1 VLSRRTVGTA
11 QVVAAGE
18 LETLMAQ
25 YDTLVA
31 HAPLGIGLFDRELRH
46 LRVNRQLAEM
56 NGVPEEQLVGRT
68 PSQVNGEVGAQAER
82 LYRQVMRS
90 GEAMRDVAMS
100 GEVTARPGDVRH
112 WNVSFHPVE
121 RDGQTLGLC
130 VIVDDVTDARRLQAE
145 LERSEAAHRQLSA
158 DLTRSLL
165 PPVLPR
171 LAGAEIASVYR
182 PASGGAM
189 VGGDFYDLVRL
200 SETSWAMV
208 VGDVQGK
215 GPVAASLTSAI
226 RYSVRTATVAD
237 PSPASVLGMANR
249 VLLQEQVEDSL
260 CTVAYVVAERVGDR
274 VLLRS
279 ASAGHPLPLLV
290 RAAGELEVL
299 GEPGTLLG
307 VLPDAAFVEATAE
320 LADGD
325 ALVLYTDGLTEARYS
340 PVPGQVELF
349 GEARLHATLRSAR
362 GLNAAGIAAR
372 AETAVLDFQ
381 AGCTADDLAIVVLQ
395 ATSADG

>member
-1 VLSRRTVGTA
+1 MTVEPNVVSQQPDGGLGT
-11 QVVAAGE
+11 
-18 LETLMAQ
+18 LLAQ

-31 HAPLGIGLFDRELRH
+31 NAPLGIGLFDRDLRH
-46 LRVNRQLAEM
+46 VRVNRQLAEM
-56 NGVPEEQLVGRT
+56 NGVPEQQLIGRT
-68 PSQVNGEVGAQAER
+68 PSEVNPQVGAEAEQ

-90 GEAMRDVAMS
+90 GEAMRDVAIS
-100 GEVTARPGDVRH
+100 GEVAARPGVVRH
-112 WNVSFHPVE
+112 WNVSFHPVQT
-121 RDGQTLGLC
+121 DGQTIGLC
-130 VIVDDVTDARRLQAE
+130 VIVDDVTDGQRLRAE

-182 PASGGAM
+182 PASGAAM

-226 RYSVRTATVAD
+226 RYSIRTATVAD
-237 PSPASVLGMANR
+237 PSPGTVLRMVNE
-249 VLLQEQVEDSL
+249 VLLREQVEDSL
-260 CTVAYVVAERVGDR
+260 CTVAYVVAERVDDR
-274 VLLRS
+274 ILLRS

-290 RAAGELEVL
+290 RAGGRVDVV

-307 VLPDAAFVEATAE
+307 VLPDAPFVETTGE
-320 LADGD
+320 LAVGD
-325 ALVLYTDGLTEARYS
+325 SLVLYTDGITEARYS
-340 PVPGQVELF
+340 PAPGQVELF
-349 GEARLHATLRSAR
+349 GDARLHATLSSAR
-362 GLNAAGIAAR
+362 GLNAAGVAAR

-395 ATSADG
+395 ATADR